1 MENNEINTGYISR
14 EEFYKKKRKKK
25 LYKTIKLTIGTAF
38 ISIVI
43 TATAMAHRN
52 KKNINDLAAND
63 ILIESYF
70 QDGTIDDSNYYM
82 IETYQNEML
91 NRSKMLIAQLRG
103 MSIDDYESISIE
115 PHYEKTGEIGGDI
128 IIKGTRINYSSLSD
142 LEQKV
147 FEYAAKLTRESK
159 KNNKYGP
166 LKKEY
171 DENFVTLI
179 DKVSDK
185 LEERNGKSK

>member
-38 ISIVI
+38 VSVVV
-43 TATAMAHRN
+43 TVTAMAHKN
-52 KKNINDLAAND
+52 KNNINDFAAND
-63 ILIESYF
+63 KVIESYF
-70 QDGTIDDSNYYM
+70 QDETAQDSNYYM
-82 IETYQNEML
+82 IESYQNEML
-91 NRSKMLIAQLRG
+91 KRSKMLIAQLED

-142 LEQKV
+142 LEKKV
-147 FEYAAKLTRESK
+147 FEYAATLTRESK
-159 KNNKYGP
+159 KNNTYGQ
-166 LKKEY
+166 LKSKY
-171 DENFVTLI
+171 DEKFVVLI
-179 DKVSDK
+179 DKVSK
-185 LEERNGKSK
+185 VLEERNGKSK